1 MGIFQITEGS
11 FPIILN
17 DLLRITVCTALGSV
31 AAGALCGF
39 VGTTTGVPSGG
50 FLALPAINKPVEWLV
65 ILLVG
70 SLIFAI
76 ALQFLKRKPSEI
88 APAQEDDSADTSLDD
103 LSFSEF

>member
-1 MGIFQITEGS
+1 M
-11 FPIILN
+11 
-17 DLLRITVCTALGSV
+17 
-31 AAGALCGF
+31 
-39 VGTTTGVPSGG
+39 
-50 FLALPAINKPVEWLV
+50 

-88 APAQEDDSADTSLDD
+88 APVQEDDSADTSLDD